1 MYPCSL
7 RGIYNWDGGG
17 REKFCLDILRRH
29 KEEYFFFLLNN
40 SSTFI
45 YIRAM
50 GAAYVYHYYILFIS
64 IISILMIY
72 INLNGWDSGSV
83 GWREKMEN
91 ITRSCCVWTCL
102 RFIISGHYSYTST
115 VTMVYSYVHIMYST
129 IRTMHKRYVCTY
141 VDKYLYNHR
150 GKLSLIYIW

>member
-1 MYPCSL
+1 MYHCPFS
-7 RGIYNWDGGG
+7 GIYNWDGGG

-29 KEEYFFFLLNN
+29 KEEHFFFVLILNN

-72 INLNGWDSGSV
+72 ITLNG
-83 GWREKMEN
+83 
-91 ITRSCCVWTCL
+91 
-102 RFIISGHYSYTST
+102 
-115 VTMVYSYVHIMYST
+115 
-129 IRTMHKRYVCTY
+129 
-141 VDKYLYNHR
+141 
-150 GKLSLIYIW
+150 